1 MVVWWLPV
9 FLKRFPSIT
18 KTRPR
23 EMQEDLQSSLH
34 RDLNVVGMGC
44 QGNDATR
51 RRKSM
56 PVRLIFTSSTLH
68 LLVHL
73 KLMMLMR
80 WYEML
85 WPSEAAVAGM
95 GIGDRREGGTVYLI
109 AEYSLFYIDDTV
121 WSSWSSSCCK
131 LLLLWLLVLHLQ
143 TVANQQLRRWNFTL
157 RHTFLPNERRRRR
170 RPGARCHLWRG
181 WEGDEQWASKCTVAL
196 INLHSFAEIN
206 YMHKYTLFL
215 IDYSRPMTKT
225 ACRYHS
231 VVGDG
236 WQHMWLCT
244 VLYADLSIDPVGR
257 FLLLLLL
264 LEVVIVL
271 LELLTVQIV
280 ASVVVLVWYLR
291 Q

>member
-1 MVVWWLPV
+1 MIT
-9 FLKRFPSIT
+9 SIFKAVSFNYQDT
-18 KTRPR
+18 T
-23 EMQEDLQSSLH
+23 E
-34 RDLNVVGMGC
+34 RDAGGSAIFIASWSQCCWMGC
-44 QGNDATR
+44 QGNDATG

-85 WPSEAAVAGM
+85 WQSEAAGM
-95 GIGDRREGGTVYLI
+95 GIGARREGGRAHLI
-109 AEYSLFYIDDTV
+109 DEYSLFYIDDTV
-121 WSSWSSSCCK
+121 WSSWSSSCK
-131 LLLLWLLVLHLQ
+131 QLLLWLLVLHLQ

-170 RPGARCHLWRG
+170 PEARCHLWRG
-181 WEGDEQWASKCTVAL
+181 WEGEEQWASKCTVAL

-215 IDYSRPMTKT
+215 IDYSRPMTET

-231 VVGDG
+231 VGDG
-236 WQHMWLCT
+236 CQPMCRYVVAGCALCCMQIYPLT
-244 VLYADLSIDPVGR
+244 PLDVFFFFCCCWR
-257 FLLLLLL
+257 LLLFC
-264 LEVVIVL
+264 
-271 LELLTVQIV
+271 
-280 ASVVVLVWYLR
+280 
-291 Q
+291 